1 MFTTTERV
9 RDRGDNT
16 HLLTALVIVLL
27 LEHTSNGVTIRSAAG
42 LDIINVSYQYKHML
56 ILLKC

>member
-1 MFTTTERV
+1 MFTTTEGET
-9 RDRGDNT
+9 RGDNT

-42 LDIINVSYQYKHML
+42 LDIINVSY
-56 ILLKC
+56 